1 MRNRI
6 IRALAARRPLLTI
19 VLVLLASLEALG
31 CTVMI
36 VAASATKDGRPL
48 LFKNRDSS
56 SAYMVEMKVEDGNGF
71 KHMAQYAL
79 SDGNWMGPWGGF
91 NEEGFCIVNTLSYNF
106 SGAELASMNSQIIDM
121 ALRQCK
127 TTADFEQLIDGLSK
141 PIDVKANYGVIDA
154 QQHAAFYEV
163 GPNGYIKYDVDD
175 PQIAPNG
182 VLVRTNYSLT
192 GDTDRKVGEERWKA
206 AEQFAADAIASDQ
219 LDWRYILQTL
229 PRYLMHCNGTNLYAT
244 APATWNEEAK
254 TDIDG
259 YIPRHSSTNA
269 MLMQGVKDSE
279 SPLLTT
285 CWAMVGPPIAT
296 AAVPLFLTPNSI
308 LPQKVMANGGN
319 AWLCEKGQQLKAV
332 IFPYPENTTKNIDLS
347 KLYNREET
355 GIMQRIL
362 KIEEEIIE
370 RGNNLIADTR
380 QRGTVSEESLTDYY
394 VWLDNYLEQ
403 EYKSHFNAMTTGVSV
418 LTEKNVLPN
427 EWWGIDGQKLRTSS
441 CYRGVVIGRQGKFMR
456 H

>member
-1 MRNRI
+1 MRKRI
-6 IRALAARRPLLTI
+6 IHALVAKRPLFTI
-19 VLVLLASLEALG
+19 ILILLASLEALG

-56 SAYMVEMKVEDGNGF
+56 SAYMVEMRVENGNGF

-127 TTADFEQLIDGLSK
+127 TTADFEQLVDGLSK

-163 GPNGYIKYDVDD
+163 GPNGYTKFDVND

-192 GDTDRKVGEERWKA
+192 GDTDRKVGEERWKV
-206 AEQFAADAIASDQ
+206 AEQFATDAMGSDQ
-219 LDWRYILQTL
+219 LDWRYILQKL
-229 PRYLMHCNGTNLYAT
+229 PRYLMHCNGTNLYVT
-244 APATWNEEAK
+244 APATWNDETK

-259 YIPRHSSTNA
+259 FIPRHSSTNA
-269 MLMQGVKDSE
+269 MLMQGVKNKE
-279 SPLLTT
+279 SPLLTA

-308 LPQKVMANGGN
+308 LPQKAMANGGN
-319 AWLCEKGQQLKAV
+319 AWLCEKGQQLKTV
-332 IFPYPENTTKNIDLS
+332 IFPYSENTTKNIDLS

-355 GIMQRIL
+355 GILQRIL

-370 RGNNLIADTR
+370 RGNDLIIDAR
-380 QRGTVSEESLTDYY
+380 QWGTVSEESLTDYY

-403 EYKSHFNAMTTGVSV
+403 AYTTHFDVIITDVSV
-418 LTEKNVLPN
+418 LTEKDVQPN
-427 EWWGIDGQKLRTSS
+427 EWWDIGGRKLKTSG
-441 CYRGVVIGRQGKFMR
+441 CYRGVSIGRQGKFMR
-456 H
+456 

>member
-19 VLVLLASLEALG
+19 VLVLMASLEALG

-106 SGAELASMNSQIIDM
+106 SGAEFASMNSQIIDM
-121 ALRQCK
+121 ALRQCR

-163 GPNGYIKYDVDD
+163 GPNGYTKYDVDD

-206 AEQFAADAIASDQ
+206 AELFAAVAIASGQ
-219 LDWRYILQTL
+219 LDWRNILQTL

-244 APATWNEEAK
+244 APATWNEETK

-259 YIPRHSSTNA
+259 YIPRHSSTNT

-355 GIMQRIL
+355 GILQRIL

-370 RGNNLIADTR
+370 RGNNLIIDTR
-380 QRGTVSEESLTDYY
+380 QRGTISEESLTDYY
-394 VWLDNYLEQ
+394 GWLDNYLEQ
-403 EYKSHFNAMTTGVSV
+403 EYKSHFDAVTTGVSV

-441 CYRGVVIGRQGKFMR
+441 SYRGVVIGRQGKFLR

>member
-6 IRALAARRPLLTI
+6 IRALAARRPLFTI
-19 VLVLLASLEALG
+19 ILVLLASLEALG

-56 SAYMVEMKVEDGNGF
+56 SAYMVEMRVEDGNGF

-79 SDGNWMGPWGGF
+79 SDGSWMGPWGGF

-127 TTADFEQLIDGLSK
+127 TTADFEQLIDGQSK

-154 QQHAAFYEV
+154 QQHAAF
-163 GPNGYIKYDVDD
+163 
-175 PQIAPNG
+175 
-182 VLVRTNYSLT
+182 
-192 GDTDRKVGEERWKA
+192 
-206 AEQFAADAIASDQ
+206 ASDQ

-229 PRYLMHCNGTNLYAT
+229 PRYLMHCNGTNLYTT
-244 APATWNEEAK
+244 APATWNEETK

-269 MLMQGVKDSE
+269 MLMQGVKDNE

-355 GIMQRIL
+355 GILQRIL

-370 RGNNLIADTR
+370 RGNNLITDTR
-380 QRGTVSEESLTDYY
+380 QRGTISEESLTDYY
-394 VWLDNYLEQ
+394 GWLDNYLEQ
-403 EYKSHFNAMTTGVSV
+403 EYKSHFDAVTTGVSV

-427 EWWGIDGQKLRTSS
+427 ESS
-441 CYRGVVIGRQGKFMR
+441 PDRPVTGWTRWSCPVT
-456 H
+456 

>member
-1 MRNRI
+1 
-6 IRALAARRPLLTI
+6 
-19 VLVLLASLEALG
+19 
-31 CTVMI
+31 
-36 VAASATKDGRPL
+36 
-48 LFKNRDSS
+48 
-56 SAYMVEMKVEDGNGF
+56 MVEMRVEDGNGF

-79 SDGNWMGPWGGF
+79 SDGSWMGPWGGF

-106 SGAELASMNSQIIDM
+106 SGAELASMNSQMIDM

-154 QQHAAFYEV
+154 QQHAAF
-163 GPNGYIKYDVDD
+163 
-175 PQIAPNG
+175 
-182 VLVRTNYSLT
+182 
-192 GDTDRKVGEERWKA
+192 
-206 AEQFAADAIASDQ
+206 ASDQ

-244 APATWNEEAK
+244 APATWNEETK

-269 MLMQGVKDSE
+269 MLMQGVKDNE

-332 IFPYPENTTKNIDLS
+332 VFPYSENTTKNIDLS

-355 GIMQRIL
+355 GILQRIL

-370 RGNNLIADTR
+370 RGNNLITDTR
-380 QRGTVSEESLTDYY
+380 QRGTISEESLTDYY
-394 VWLDNYLEQ
+394 GWLDNYLEQ
-403 EYKSHFNAMTTGVSV
+403 EYKSHFDAVTTGVSV

-441 CYRGVVIGRQGKFMR
+441 SYRGVVIGRQGKFMR